1 MKVQQNQET
10 HPIVPL
16 VFDSKDQEALMLTI
30 LEAIHEKKGNAVVS
44 LDLRNIEEAVADF
57 FIICD
62 VQTGIQMTTV
72 ANNIEKKVREI
83 LQEKPFQFEMGP
95 TWTLVDYIN
104 VVIHIFQ
111 ENERKFYDLESLWMD
126 ATLTEHPDN

>member
-1 MKVQQNQET
+1 MKVQDNQIKPPVE
-10 HPIVPL
+10 PL
-16 VFDSKDQEALMLTI
+16 KYDSKEQEALMETI
-30 LEAIHEKKGNAVVS
+30 LDAIHEKKGNAVVS

-62 VQTGIQMTTV
+62 VETGIQMSTV
-72 ANNIEKKVREI
+72 ATNIEKKVRET
-83 LQEKPFQFEMGP
+83 LSEKPYQFEMGP

-126 ATLTEHPDN
+126 ATLTEHLD